1 MIPLRPYQQKAETE
15 IREAYRSGAKA
26 PLFVLP
32 TGGGKTHTFTS
43 IATKAA
49 EKGNRT
55 LIVVHRS
62 YLWQQAS
69 NKLSSIGA
77 PHGVISPTE
86 PLTHDL
92 IQVASID
99 TLIRRFDKIKKPDLI
114 IFDEAHHVVK
124 NNKWGKVVDAF
135 PEARILGVTATPIRT
150 NGQGLGVDS
159 GGFFDSLIMGPQIY
173 NMMPDFITP
182 FKLYAPALDIDLSIV
197 KRIGGDYDKKD
208 LIAQLD
214 KKKITGSA
222 TEHYKKIC
230 PGVPA
235 IAFCVSI
242 EHAEHVAEEFNSA
255 GITSAA
261 VSGLT
266 PENRRKF
273 LFNGLA
279 NGTFKVLCSC
289 DLVSEGFDVPV
300 CGAAICLR
308 PTQSTGLC
316 LQQWGRA
323 TRPAPG
329 KEFAYIIDHVGNYL
343 RHGTP
348 DAHRDWS
355 LDGLKGGRDGKK
367 EISIGIRTCKKCF
380 AVHATAPICPY
391 CGYQYG
397 VNDKTPEQIAG
408 ELQEIKL
415 KEVER
420 KKQIRRTQGQCQTLE
435 ELEIFA
441 KEQGYNRFWARHV
454 WNNRK
459 RNKEAIK

>member
-1 MIPLRPYQQKAETE
+1 MIPLRPYQQKAEKE
-15 IREAYRSGAKA
+15 IREAYRSGARA

-69 NKLSSIGA
+69 NKLNSIGA
-77 PHGVISPTE
+77 AHGIISPSE
-86 PLTHDL
+86 SLTHDK

-99 TLIRRFDKIKKPDLI
+99 TLIRRFNKIKPPDLI

-124 NNKWGKVVDAF
+124 NNKWGKVVEEF

-150 NGQGLGVDS
+150 NGQGLGVNS
-159 GGFFDSLIMGPQIY
+159 GGFFDKLIMGPQIY
-173 NMMPDFITP
+173 EMMPDYIAP
-182 FKLYAPALDIDLSIV
+182 FKLYAPDLGVDLSNV
-197 KRIGGDYDKKD
+197 KRIGGDYEKND
-208 LIAQLD
+208 LLKQLD
-214 KKKITGSA
+214 KKVITGYA

-230 PGVPA
+230 HGIPA
-235 IAFCVSI
+235 IAFCVSV
-242 EHAEHVAEEFNSA
+242 EHAVHVAEEFNRA
-255 GITSAA
+255 GITAAA
-261 VSGLT
+261 VSGKD
-266 PENRRKF
+266 PEHRRKF
-273 LFNGLA
+273 LFEGLA
-279 NGTFKVLCSC
+279 SGIFKVLCSC

-316 LQQWGRA
+316 LQQWGRT

-343 RHGTP
+343 RHGAP
-348 DAHRDWS
+348 DSHRDWT
-355 LDGLKGGRDGKK
+355 LDGMSGGRDGKK
-367 EISIGIRTCKKCF
+367 EIAIGIRTCKKCF
-380 AVHATAPICPY
+380 IVHKTSPVCPS

-397 VNDKTPEQIAG
+397 VNDKTPEQIEG
-408 ELQEIKL
+408 ELVEIKL
-415 KEVER
+415 AEIKSKKEKRME
-420 KKQIRRTQGQCQTLE
+420 QGMCKTLE
-435 ELEIFA
+435 DLELFA
-441 KEQGYNRFWARHV
+441 EQNGYNEFWARHIF
-454 WNNRK
+454 NA
-459 RNKEAIK
+459 RNKKK